1 MKFKN
6 NASSKLATSLTAE
19 ATTLEVIAGTGS
31 NFPTIVSPKEYFH
44 ATLVGDNGDME
55 IIRVTNIS
63 GDTFTVVRAQEDTVA
78 KEWPAGTRL
87 ENRITAEFLN
97 QVATGD
103 TIKFD
108 QVTIKTDSEGVSS
121 VDPAEVYPPASSTE
135 LGVVKVDEE
144 TITISEDNAIS
155 VLPSGIIDNNTI
167 VLDENGKLTSKSIS
181 FDNGD
186 IFDIYLKP
194 GVSSLPS
201 VSTPS
206 GDGLATSIVPDLS
219 SSDMVGTF
227 YEGKSFGH
235 VNGTKF
241 VFDTDGFYIVSIRW
255 IIQPLP
261 EHQDADNVLELMQET
276 SDGSRVERATID
288 FELDLSNNLGAHAT
302 LTYPIWGKTGES
314 IYSLLYVPSN
324 SGTNKTST
332 VSWNMRIMRLPVT
345 NEYQVSNSE
354 LNIYYNGES
363 AEVPVANVG
372 IAIFSPGD
380 LIERTDSFT
389 RKFSSKNSLGYVQI
403 NESGLYYI
411 SHILTIKP
419 FDTAVDLVC
428 GISSVTEDGNYKL
441 PYTKSTLH
449 LDPVSI
455 TTDVNSAS
463 TVRYIEA
470 GEIFA
475 FYIQDGGTVT
485 GNYTITNSSMSFA
498 KFPSLVDAPKVIDAP
513 VGTVIY
519 SASSTPPEGYL
530 ICNGA
535 AVGRTTYPDLF
546 DAIGTTYG
554 AGDGSTTFN
563 LPDLIGRVAW
573 GGATPGQYLKA
584 GLPDVTGYV
593 GRTLTANN
601 TDNGAVTFTNH
612 VSNQWTQNATFSNAI
627 TADSFYT
634 LSNANPIYGNSTT
647 VQPPA
652 LTLTPYIKAFSA
664 ATNPGEVNV
673 TEFANKLLPF
683 TSPTASSAGKE
694 GLVPAPEATP
704 ENELLNRFLS
714 AKGGWGGI
722 DLCAL
727 HPTAQSAELNKV
739 LLDMGGVSGEG
750 VNIDTLL
757 RSGFFT
763 ANAFAGT
770 LPDGITGGVLINI
783 MSTDGNGLYYGQQ
796 ILISYTNYRLY
807 FRGNITG
814 IQPGGIINWYPWACL
829 TPIPQTATGVGQWQ
843 GITVIATSYTLP
855 IGGVWAYYLN
865 GLVSGQGVIT
875 EQFIGVKAGGAL
887 ISAGQ
892 PQTTAISGLV
902 WRIA

>member
-155 VLPSGIIDNNTI
+155 VLPSGIIDNSTI
-167 VLDENGKLTSKSIS
+167 VLDENGKLASKSIT

-219 SSDMVGTF
+219 SSDIVGTF

-261 EHQDADNVLELMQET
+261 EHQDADNILELMQEK
-276 SDGSRVERATID
+276 SDGSIAEMATTD

-314 IYSLLYVPSN
+314 VYSLLYTPSN

-345 NEYQVSNSE
+345 NEYQISDSE
-354 LNIYYNGES
+354 INDYYVGGHSGSVLVQVYEGQDSTYDVGEFQDIDFKYS
-363 AEVPVANVG
+363 G
-372 IAIFSPGD
+372 
-380 LIERTDSFT
+380 
-389 RKFSSKNSLGYVQI
+389 RKFTEKLSDGTVKIL
-403 NESGLYYI
+403 EDGLYFFQ
-411 SHILTIKP
+411 LEV
-419 FDTAVDLVC
+419 AVDTSSDTGAVPYDYQI
-428 GISSVTEDGNYKL
+428 GIQAKMQSLPSEEWAKLCTNTISVESQILNPDVSQSSIVRRLSAGYIIRPYIHSGVTL
-441 PYTKSTLH
+441 TF
-449 LDPVSI
+449 SI
-455 TTDVNSAS
+455 YHSDLQIV
-463 TVRYIEA
+463 
-470 GEIFA
+470 
-475 FYIQDGGTVT
+475 
-485 GNYTITNSSMSFA
+485 
-498 KFPSLVDAPKVIDAP
+498 KFPSLADA
-513 VGTVIY
+513 
-519 SASSTPPEGYL
+519 ST
-530 ICNGA
+530 I
-535 AVGRTTYPDLF
+535 
-546 DAIGTTYG
+546 
-554 AGDGSTTFN
+554 
-563 LPDLIGRVAW
+563 
-573 GGATPGQYLKA
+573 
-584 GLPDVTGYV
+584 
-593 GRTLTANN
+593 
-601 TDNGAVTFTNH
+601 
-612 VSNQWTQNATFSNAI
+612 
-627 TADSFYT
+627 
-634 LSNANPIYGNSTT
+634 
-647 VQPPA
+647 
-652 LTLTPYIKAFSA
+652 
-664 ATNPGEVNV
+664 
-673 TEFANKLLPF
+673 LPF
-683 TSPTASSAGKE
+683 TAPTADAPGKE
-694 GLVPAPEATP
+694 GLVPQPQATDP
-704 ENELLNRFLS
+704 SEQLANILTMSGWAGFDPAAIMPSIAGDGSNILGLGAES
-714 AKGGWGGI
+714 A
-722 DLCAL
+722 
-727 HPTAQSAELNKV
+727 
-739 LLDMGGVSGEG
+739 EG

-757 RSGFFT
+757 RTGFF
-763 ANAFAGT
+763 AAASFGGT
-770 LPDGITGGVLINI
+770 LPPNTAGGVLINLFAAA
-783 MSTDGNGLYYGQQ
+783 SGLYHGEQ
-796 ILISYTNYRLY
+796 ILVPLY
-807 FRGNITG
+807 GNIWYRFNS
-814 IQPGGIINWYPWACL
+814 GGIPAGG
-829 TPIPQTATGVGQWQ
+829 TPSWTAWQAVGAPKPQAADGVGQFIQLWN
-843 GITVIATSYTLP
+843 TTSVFTLP
-855 IGGVWAYYLN
+855 DKGVWVYFTIEIVPST
-865 GLVSGQGVIT
+865 GIVKQSVSSIA
-875 EQFIGVKAGGAL
+875 AGGTVLTAASGAL
-887 ISAGQ
+887 MNGWA
-892 PQTTAISGLV
+892 